1 MMAEAHGGDSIDM
14 IYIGNPVMD
23 ITVSDP
29 ERDIM
34 GRYNLE
40 LGMASLVT
48 PEQMPIYDEL
58 WAREDKLVSP
68 GGSALNSAR
77 AQMHANPQ
85 GSVGYFG
92 CIGNDQMGRAL
103 TEAVSAV
110 NIQGKF
116 EISAEEVTSRC
127 ATVIVD
133 TQRTLCAHIASAR
146 KFSMEYLN
154 ANMVSHHLESLH
166 THHA

>member
-1 MMAEAHGGDSIDM
+1 MV
-14 IYIGNPVMD
+14 YIGNPVMD

-34 GRYNLE
+34 GRYSLE

-58 WAREDKLVSP
+58 WGREDKLVSP

-92 CIGNDQMGRAL
+92 CIGNDEMGRSL
-103 TEAVSAV
+103 TAAVSAA

-116 EISAEEVTSRC
+116 EISEEEVTSRC
-127 ATVIVD
+127 ATVIVNKE
-133 TQRTLCAHIASAR
+133 RTLCAHIASAR
-146 KFSMEYLN
+146 KFSLEYLMSN
-154 ANMVSHHLESLH
+154 IVSHSSLRLKIYYG
-166 THHA
+166 

>member
-1 MMAEAHGGDSIDM
+1 MPISLKRRVELKSIRDQNLRHHLYNKNNLDLLFTHMAQAQEGGAPID
-14 IYIGNPVMD
+14 IVYIGNPVMD

-34 GRYNLE
+34 GRYSLE

-77 AQMHANPQ
+77 AQMHANAQ
-85 GSVGYFG
+85 GSVAYFG
-92 CIGNDQMGRAL
+92 CIGNDEMGRSL
-103 TEAVSAV
+103 TEAVTAA
-110 NIQGKF
+110 NI
-116 EISAEEVTSRC
+116 
-127 ATVIVD
+127 
-133 TQRTLCAHIASAR
+133 
-146 KFSMEYLN
+146 
-154 ANMVSHHLESLH
+154 
-166 THHA
+166 